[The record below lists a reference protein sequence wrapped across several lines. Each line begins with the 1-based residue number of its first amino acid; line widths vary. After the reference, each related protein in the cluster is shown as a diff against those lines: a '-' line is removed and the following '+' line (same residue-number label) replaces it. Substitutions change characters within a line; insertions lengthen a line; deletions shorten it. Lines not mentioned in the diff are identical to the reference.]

1 MNPQGLGL
9 AVLTGMIA
17 PAVLISACGP
27 LLLSTTIRFGR
38 IVDRARDL
46 SARLEKMVHG
56 KSDEEHVE
64 EKIAIFYD
72 QLDRLTKRA
81 RILQRGMISIYLAL
95 ASFIGASA
103 LIGLTAFAGL
113 KGTDWIPVSI
123 GIFGTICL
131 LYGSL
136 SLILESRMGL
146 EALTIEMT
154 FIRRI
159 GKLHSHDKYEPA

>member
-56 KSDEEHVE
+56 KSDEEHVA
-64 EKIAIFYD
+64 EKIEIYYD
-72 QLDRLTKRA
+72 QLARLAQRA
-81 RILQRGMISIYLAL
+81 RMLQRGMLSIYLAL
-95 ASFIGASA
+95 SSFIGASV
-103 LIGLTAFAGL
+103 LIGVMAFAGL
-113 KGTDWIPVSI
+113 KGADWLPVTI
-123 GIFGTICL
+123 GILGTICL

-136 SLILESRMGL
+136 TLILESRKGL
-146 EALTIEMT
+146 EALNIEMD

-159 GKLHSHDKYEPA
+159 GKHPSHAR

>member
-1 MNPQGLGL
+1 MNPFGIGL

-46 SARLEKMVHG
+46 SSRLEKMMHG

-64 EKIAIFYD
+64 EKIEIFYD
-72 QLDRLTKRA
+72 QLERLATRA
-81 RILQRGMISIYLAL
+81 KILQRGMMSIYLAL

-103 LIGLTAFAGL
+103 LIGLSAFAGL
-113 KGTDWIPVSI
+113 KGADWLPVTI
-123 GIFGTICL
+123 GIIGTVCL

-136 SLILESRMGL
+136 SLIRESSMGL
-146 EALTIEMT
+146 DALTIEMD
-154 FIRRI
+154 FIRRM
-159 GKLHSHDKYEPA
+159 GRVHHHER